1 MAYVLPQALVFQEF
15 NLIPA
20 EITNPLRACI
30 FGGQADLH
38 RYAEADEK
46 TAIDLGTYDPDS
58 DTAYNWPDKATG
70 SVVDTGYV
78 KVFIDDAYLQ
88 FHAEL
93 EGPATVT
100 PDATYS
106 NRIASSVTNFKDNGV
121 SYARTPALLR
131 DVKTGDRVTVKG
143 GGNTLNTYVKDVIAT
158 EVAASIVAD
167 ATEDAANIASDGGT
181 ALTAGVAGGGNTTT
195 STLALDITSYKALE
209 SGVQTDTYTATVTQG
224 STGENFST
232 AIVDIVSGTGDDD
245 HLNFVPALDGVAKVF
260 GSRGITVQ
268 FDNISSSNDD
278 LEVGDVWT
286 WTVDALTEKV
296 HGTASGTYTGTSD
309 TTYIVE
315 VVEGAA
321 WADSPKVLVSTNN
334 GVDASGPHTIAE
346 AVAKA
351 IGNFGLSISFDD
363 GIGGGTCLGLYKGDK
378 FRFAATAAADGDFN
392 QLLLAHNMD
401 STISGADNL
410 DLWLF
415 IKKNIEVPANRASAV
430 GVYNWTTTATQIT
443 VNDTIDAYDAGW
455 VDSGGDLVA
464 LDVTQGTIYSEY
476 REWLQEQV
484 GSIGALQDTAE
495 ITQLAGPLDP
505 DNPLKWGV
513 YKALSNSNGTYV
525 KFSGVQ
531 DPDDVDEW
539 TTALALAV
547 GRSDVYG
554 LVPLTHNKTILDLFE
569 GHVNSQSSA
578 TAGRWRVMW
587 TVADADDS
595 IEVAGATTSSDSAV
609 VTAELA
615 DDPATAGTQYTYMT
629 IESGNADVETLG
641 AEAGDI
647 VRYLWTT
654 DGFGNDTYT
663 EFVIESVINE
673 TTLRLTT
680 AHDIAVGDAEKV
692 EIWHT
697 RDKNELAKAI
707 ADNAGAWGNSR
718 VRAVWPDN
726 INQGGELADG
736 MYLAA
741 ALAGYTSGIVPHQG
755 LTNLQVSGF
764 DDASRSRDLFNGDQL
779 NTMANSGVWVVTE
792 NDDGN
797 IITRHSLTSDSTD
810 LNSREE
816 MVVRNVDSMSY
827 LFLNRLSPFIGRTNV
842 TPSALD
848 IMNVEVTA
856 TIDFLKANGYTDT
869 LGSQLIDGTITQLR
883 QHALLKDRV
892 VIVLNL
898 EIPYPMNN
906 IEVHLVV

>member
-46 TAIDLGTYDPDS
+46 TDINLGTYDPDS
-58 DTAYNWPDKATG
+58 NTAYNWPDKATG

-88 FHAEL
+88 FHEEL
-93 EGPATVT
+93 AGAATVT
-100 PDATYS
+100 PDAAYS
-106 NRIASSVTNFKDNGV
+106 NRIASSATNFKDNGV
-121 SYARTPALLR
+121 SYARTAAILR

-143 GGNTLNTYVKDVIAT
+143 DGNTLNTYVKDVIAT
-158 EVAASIVAD
+158 EVAASVVAD
-167 ATEDAANIASDGGT
+167 ATEDAANVATAAGSATTSGT
-181 ALTAGVAGGGNTTT
+181 ADGSNVTT
-195 STLALDITSYKALE
+195 STLGVDEGSYKIFE
-209 SGVQTDTYTATVTQG
+209 SGVQTDTYTLTVTQG
-224 STGENFST
+224 STGTVFDT
-232 AIVDIVSGTGDDD
+232 AIVDIVSGSGDDD
-245 HLNFVPALDGVAKVF
+245 HLNFVPALTGVSKEF
-260 GSRGITVQ
+260 GVRGLTIAFTEVGG
-268 FDNISSSNDD
+268 DKD
-278 LEVGDVWT
+278 LEVGDVFT
-286 WTVDALTEKV
+286 WTIDQTTTANL
-296 HGTASGTYTGTSD
+296 GTAAGTYTGASD

-315 VVEGAA
+315 VVEGALYGTDA
-321 WADSPKVLVSTNN
+321 KIKVTSTN
-334 GVDASGPHTIAE
+334 GVDASGPH
-346 AVAKA
+346 AVSATA
-351 IGNFGLSISFDD
+351 TPVSIGNFGLTIEF
-363 GIGGGTCLGLYKGDK
+363 GHATGLYKGDK

-401 STISGADNL
+401 ATISGATNL

-415 IKKNIEVPANRASAV
+415 IKKNIEVPANRASAA

-539 TTALALAV
+539 ATALALAV
-547 GRSDVYG
+547 GRADVYG

-609 VTAELA
+609 VTAKVA

-697 RDKNELAKAI
+697 RDKNELAKAV
-707 ADNAGAWGNSR
+707 ADNAGAWGNRR

-779 NTMANSGVWVVTE
+779 NTMANSGVWVVSE

-797 IITRHSLTSDSTD
+797 IITRHALTSDSTD

-827 LFLNRLSPFIGRTNV
+827 LFLNRLSPYIGRTNV

-848 IMNVEVTA
+848 ILNVEVTA